1 MHGRP
6 LFLAGVLGL
15 AALAAGI
22 RYARSPVSP
31 SAPGVLHISAQASPW
46 GRRSRG
52 GSSASQAH
60 AEVVVYVAGEVSYP
74 GVYRL
79 APGDRAEA
87 ALRAAG
93 GATGAA
99 DLVAVNLAE
108 PLRDGEEIAVPA
120 RGAAAERPGR
130 QRRSARKLRVRK
142 SDAVDPVP
150 LNTAD
155 EEQLQTLPGIGA
167 SLAARI
173 SAFRRLNGPFQSL
186 DDLRD
191 VAGMTDGKLDRIAP
205 YLRL

>member
-1 MHGRP
+1 MNGRS

-15 AALAAGI
+15 AALAAGV
-22 RYARSPVSP
+22 RYVRSPVPS
-31 SAPGVLHISAQASPW
+31 SAPAVLHISVQPSPW
-46 GRRSRG
+46 ERRLRG
-52 GSSASQAH
+52 GRSASQGR
-60 AEVVVYVAGEVSYP
+60 AEVVVYVAGEVSHP

-79 APGDRAEA
+79 APGGRAEA

-120 RGAAAERPGR
+120 RGAAERAGR
-130 QRRSARKLRVRK
+130 QKRSARKLRGRK
-142 SDAVDPVP
+142 SDAVDPVS

-155 EEQLQTLPGIGA
+155 EEQLRALPGIGA